1 MVIHY
6 CQYKF
11 VYDIIKYG
19 GDTLTIA
26 KGNKR
31 VIITVPN
38 DVYDEIKDVAAKENR
53 SISNFIVT
61 KIIQLIAKE
70 KEKA

>member
-1 MVIHY
+1 MNM
-6 CQYKF
+6 
-11 VYDIIKYG
+11 YDIIIYG
-19 GDTLTIA
+19 GDSLVIA

-38 DVYDEIKDVAAKENR
+38 EVYEQIKDIAAKQNR

-61 KIIQLIAKE
+61 EIMKLIAKE
-70 KEKA
+70 KEA

>member
-1 MVIHY
+1 MNM
-6 CQYKF
+6 
-11 VYDIIKYG
+11 YDIIKYG
-19 GDTLTIA
+19 GDNLTIA

-31 VIITVPN
+31 VIITVPT
-38 DVYDEIKDVAAKENR
+38 DVYDEIRDIAVKENR

-70 KEKA
+70 KEAN

>member
-11 VYDIIKYG
+11 IYDIITYG

-38 DVYDEIKDVAAKENR
+38 DVYDEIKDIASKENR

-61 KIIQLIAKE
+61 KVMQIIAKE
-70 KEKA
+70 KEAN

>member
-1 MVIHY
+1 VIHH
-6 CQYKF
+6 CQQEN

-19 GDTLTIA
+19 GDILTIA

-31 VIITVPN
+31 VIITVPA
-38 DVYDEIKDVAAKENR
+38 DVYEEIKDIAAKENR

-61 KIIQLIAKE
+61 KIIKLIAKE